1 MPVIHVEGP
10 KVTDLDRKRIFVR
23 TVTEAASILFDLPTE
38 TVVVLLKENSKD
50 NVGVG
55 GWLVID
61 RD

>member
-10 KVTDLDRKRIFVR
+10 KVTDLDRKRHFVR
-23 TVTEAASILFDLPTE
+23 TVTEAASILFDLPTD
-38 TVVVLLKENSKD
+38 TIVVLLKENTKD

-61 RD
+61 RE